1 MICWDPPLLIRGDF
15 LCCSPRVA
23 RSAPLFLFCLFQ
35 DESGDSLLVSGDLT
49 LFSCSPPSAG
59 SDEASGGDHRVQN
72 LEAAETESTDMI
84 PTSWNFQELPAFYQ
98 EALLSDHVCFSFSGP
113 SFHAAVSED
122 VLMTLKDAGEGS
134 EGHDQR
140 FLLFLRTYRCSV
152 FQSNSFR
159 KLK

>member
-1 MICWDPPLLIRGDF
+1 MICWDPRLLIRGDF
-15 LCCSPRVA
+15 LCCSPRVT

-72 LEAAETESTDMI
+72 LELLRLNPRTWSQLPGTSRNFLLFTRKLCCLTTSVSASADRLSTPRFLRMFWW
-84 PTSWNFQELPAFYQ
+84 PWRML
-98 EALLSDHVCFSFSGP
+98 GRG
-113 SFHAAVSED
+113 
-122 VLMTLKDAGEGS
+122 LKVTT
-134 EGHDQR
+134 QR